1 MINAIGNAI
10 LTSRIIGEASGVITN
25 GLKMWLPFRTSEKES
40 QTQISPDSTSNNNDA
55 TLYSGRVLHLN
66 TAANINTV
74 IFQNPKSQVA
84 NGDATFAM
92 WLNFDDITI
101 VQTIFDSRSSSTSE
115 RTSFELRADGHFK
128 ITNNDGS
135 TSNDVSFLSY
145 TPSVNQWIFVVVTFS
160 GSTVKLY
167 VDGALEGTETLT
179 NGIQM
184 SNVGLR
190 RLGDNAAGTSKPY
203 KGYISYFQL
212 WQEEWG
218 ASDVSYSYNN
228 INKAVVDNSSSSLS
242 LNNLLHYMPLNE
254 GDGTF
259 LVDVTSTVTIEAY
272 GLLSTNGQAP
282 TDVWEVGKTLVPQL
296 GMQDIT
302 IGSNLLTDTYLY
314 TTNWSTLS
322 ASITTGASNSP
333 SGFYDSAGVKK
344 TANSSVAVI
353 KQSYTTTSA
362 DTYCVSIY
370 LHDTATLP
378 ANAISTLAVRN
389 TSARAL
395 HMVNFNWFS
404 HTANAA
410 TGSAAVDNISVV
422 DKGSGWYRLSFT
434 CVLASGAALDIE
446 FKPDGATST
455 GSINDEVLI
464 FGLQFEISSNLP
476 SDFKFTGVVASSI
489 AYNRMTYNST
499 LKTPSVDVTSTPVRS
514 REMSFNAD
522 TRSWANVKDHSSLD
536 FGTGALTM
544 ECWAKFKYVEQGD
557 GISYNVICTLGGNG
571 VGALTSSI
579 GVYSNHLIGGTSIY
593 FKAFIG
599 SAQVDDSSTTFTKGD
614 WYHIAATRDDSGN
627 VKFYINATLKDT
639 ATNTNNVSNSDD
651 PQIGRDSTS
660 NRYYGDL
667 ISDVRYY
674 NIALT
679 QEQIQQNYDAGTAAH
694 SN

>member
-25 GLKMWLPFRTSEKES
+25 GLKMWLPFRASERGDNK
-40 QTQISPDSTSNNNDA
+40 QTSPDNTSNNNDA

-66 TAANINTV
+66 TDAAKVNSI

-84 NGDATFAM
+84 NADATFAM
-92 WLNFDDITI
+92 WLNFDDITSA
-101 VQTIFDSRSSSTSE
+101 QTIFDSRSSTNSE
-115 RTSFELRADGHFK
+115 RTALELRADGHFK
-128 ITNNDGS
+128 IINDDGS

-145 TPSVNQWIFVVVTFS
+145 TPTLNQWVFIVVTFS

-167 VDGALEGTETLT
+167 ADGALEGTETLT

-184 SNVGLR
+184 SNVGIR
-190 RLGDNAAGTSKPY
+190 RLGDNAAGTSQPY

-212 WQEEWG
+212 WQQEWG

-228 INKAVVDNSSSSLS
+228 INNAVVDNSSSPLN

-254 GDGTF
+254 GDGQF
-259 LVDVTSTVTIEAY
+259 LVDVTSTVTIETY
-272 GLLSTNGQAP
+272 GLLSTSGQTV
-282 TDVWEVGKTLVPQL
+282 TDIWEVGKTLVPQL

-302 IGSNLLTDTYLY
+302 IGSNLLTDTYDY
-314 TTNWSTLS
+314 TSDWSTLS
-322 ASITTGASNSP
+322 ASITTGASDSP
-333 SGFYDSAGVKK
+333 SGFYDSVGVKK
-344 TANSSVAVI
+344 TANSSVSVI

-389 TSARAL
+389 TGARAL
-395 HMVNFNWFS
+395 HMVNFDWATT
-404 HTANAA
+404 TASVA
-410 TGSAAVDNISVV
+410 TGSAAVGNISVV

-434 CVLASGAALDIE
+434 VVLPSGAACDIE
-446 FKPDGATST
+446 FKPDGSNSTST
-455 GSINDEVLI
+455 INDEVLI
-464 FGLQFEISSNLP
+464 FGFQFEISSNLP
-476 SDFKFTGVVASSI
+476 SDFKFTANGASI
-489 AYNRMTYNST
+489 ASNSMTYNST
-499 LKTPSVDVTSTPVRS
+499 LKTPSVDVISTPVRS

-522 TRSWANVKDHSSLD
+522 TRSWAQVKDDSTLD
-536 FGTGALTM
+536 FGTGAYTM
-544 ECWAKFKYVEQGD
+544 ECWAKFKYVEQG
-557 GISYNVICTLGGNG
+557 GAISYNVICTLGGNG
-571 VGALTSSI
+571 VAALTSSI
-579 GVYSNHLIGGTSIY
+579 GVMKSIGGTSTY

-599 SAQVDDSSTTFTKGD
+599 SSQVDASSTSFSKGD
-614 WYHIAATRDDSGN
+614 WYHVAATRDDSGN

-660 NRYYGDL
+660 DRYYGDL